1 MDIYAPPRVKI
12 VFAGA
17 TFSTAVAEARLVSYD
32 KLPGE
37 AVGSAV
43 VEFSAAD
50 AGDFNPAM
58 GALADIYCGGAKV
71 FAGYVVDAPAQVDP
85 DSDVSRLVLA
95 DIKGLLR
102 GRFIGEEGIGDLEG
116 GGFAC
121 RGYQCIFNRDGFGDK
136 APSALKW
143 GGTAAWRCAD
153 ILNWIFVHYV
163 PAALAT
169 GDAQA
174 PSGGWLREPADL
186 DLTGATVLA
195 AIDTV
200 AQLAGESWDLRPRSS
215 GAALFTRIA
224 TDQGDTKTVRLFQP
238 GRGAQA
244 SDAGEYHATAAEIR
258 PSVAG
263 SVDKA
268 EAHSAPGVIE
278 TTLGTGETYGSSIV
292 KVGAPGDKKYAM
304 RYRVDVTTYAA
315 RKAGLALTAT
325 CRPKEI
331 MPWLV
336 TRLSAAGAAATP
348 PYTATM
354 ERMKG
359 PIVWIV
365 PDTTVATP
373 KALRVD
379 DGYRIDLDWSTIDFE
394 PRVGIL
400 AADGAQGEIEIA
412 DWDKA
417 GIYLTAA
424 VRIEDRQAETAEA
437 GTDLPLAQKCRVY
450 RPDMVPEWRWKS
462 VIPASNADGW
472 EVASDAADPA
482 LCVDCSTDLAAAATA
497 ALASAPGV
505 QYNGR
510 VRFATVPDI
519 LPGDRVKLVGRTLP
533 SGGVALPVVD
543 VRMGCVDGMPDE
555 VEIGLGNAPVALDP
569 QNYLA
574 SRRVA
579 S

>member
-17 TFSTAVAEARLVSYD
+17 TFSRAVAEARLVSYD

-71 FAGYVVDAPAQVDP
+71 FAGYVVDAPAQVGA

-102 GRFIGEEGIGDLEG
+102 GRFIGEDGIGDLED

-121 RGYQCIFNRDGFGDK
+121 RGYQCVFNRGGFGDK
-136 APSALKW
+136 DAAELKW
-143 GGTAAWRCAD
+143 GGTAAWRCVD
-153 ILNWIFVHYV
+153 IIQWIFTHYV
-163 PAALAT
+163 PPALAT
-169 GDAQA
+169 GGGQTLD
-174 PSGGWLREPADL
+174 GGWLREPADL
-186 DLTGATVLA
+186 DLTGSTVLA

-200 AQLAGESWDLRPRSS
+200 AQLAGESWDLRPRS
-215 GAALFTRIA
+215 GAAHFTRIA
-224 TDQGDTKTVRLFQP
+224 PGMGDVKTVRLFQP

-263 SVDKA
+263 SFDKA

-278 TTLGTGETYGSSIV
+278 TTFGTGEPYGSSIV
-292 KVGAPGDKKYAM
+292 KVGAPGDKKFVM
-304 RYRVDVTTYAA
+304 RFRLDVTTYAA

-365 PDTTVATP
+365 PDTTVETP

-379 DGYRIDLDWSTIDFE
+379 DGYRIDLDWSVIDFE
-394 PRVGIL
+394 QRVGIL
-400 AADGAQGEIEIA
+400 AADGAPGDIEIA
-412 DWDKA
+412 DWDKV
-417 GIYLTAA
+417 GVYLTAA
-424 VRIEDRQAETAEA
+424 VRIEDRQTQTAESDA
-437 GTDLPLAQKCRVY
+437 GLPLAQKCRVN

-462 VIPASNADGW
+462 VIPADNENGW
-472 EVASDAADPA
+472 ELASDDDEPE
-482 LCVDCSTDLAAAATA
+482 LCVDCSADLAAAAAA
-497 ALASAPGV
+497 ALASAPSV
-505 QYNGR
+505 QYHGR
-510 VRFATVPDI
+510 LSFATVPNI
-519 LPGDRVKLVGRTLP
+519 MPGDRVRIKGRTLP
-533 SGGVALPVVD
+533 AGGASLPVVD
-543 VRMGCVDGMPDE
+543 VRMGCVDGMPDDVE
-555 VEIGLGNAPVALDP
+555 VSLGNAPVALDP

-574 SRRVA
+574 SRRPA